1 MQGFLK
7 IRDRLRVLKCNGADG
22 TPSLHSGG
30 RGTVGVWRRRAGRY
44 WTNPA
49 SASIVTTSPSALLDD
64 NTLTIRQSNG
74 GNNSGVKS

>member
-30 RGTVGVWRRRAGRY
+30 RGTVGSGAVK
-44 WTNPA
+44 
-49 SASIVTTSPSALLDD
+49 LDVCGD
-64 NTLTIRQSNG
+64 DDHSSLIG
-74 GNNSGVKS
+74 